1 MFFPFRK
8 MGDSRHILLNIVRS
22 RPNSYNLPSGCAINK
37 VRIEVRKKCFQQ
49 VRLKR
54 YEKIYDRFM
63 IDL

>member
-37 VRIEVRKKCFQQ
+37 VRIEVRKKCFEQ
-49 VRLKR
+49 VRPIK
-54 YEKIYDRFM
+54 YENIYDRFM
-63 IDL
+63 TDL